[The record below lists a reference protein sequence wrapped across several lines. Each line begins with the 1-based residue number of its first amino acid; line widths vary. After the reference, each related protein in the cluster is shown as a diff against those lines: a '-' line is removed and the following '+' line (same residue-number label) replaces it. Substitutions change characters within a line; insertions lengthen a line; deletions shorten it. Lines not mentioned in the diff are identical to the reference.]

1 MEPPFGTTL
10 EGARPE
16 DAQYIDP
23 PGHFRDWH
31 FHSAFFKMARSR
43 LNFHDATF
51 MTNRRPYSSG
61 GLWTLGLRLLA
72 ARFPVNLQRLV
83 SLLFLVA
90 LLGSLPV
97 AARQD
102 TASEQGADQIASRL
116 AADLS
121 SRYDAIEGMRLRFVQ
136 TASSAFMDTDERYS
150 GLLTFTDNEYLIET
164 SNQTIV
170 TDGTTTWVHNR
181 GEGQVIINDFV
192 EDETAFSLTR
202 FLRSFSDEYRS
213 AWEGTESLG
222 GIEHD
227 RLRLIPT
234 DDFADFRQVDLW
246 IRRSDT
252 LVTRLIAVDLNDV
265 RMVFDLSAIEVNPDL
280 PEDLFV
286 FEMPDNAEIVD
297 LREEG

>member
-1 MEPPFGTTL
+1 MTL
-10 EGARPE
+10 RPQHTIEGLRTA
-16 DAQYIDP
+16 
-23 PGHFRDWH
+23 
-31 FHSAFFKMARSR
+31 
-43 LNFHDATF
+43 
-51 MTNRRPYSSG
+51 
-61 GLWTLGLRLLA
+61 GLRLSGVRRLPRLSEAVLVLA
-72 ARFPVNLQRLV
+72 ALV
-83 SLLFLVA
+83 VLVA
-90 LLGSLPV
+90 SP
-97 AARQD
+97 ASARQD
-102 TASEQGADQIASRL
+102 TGAEQRAAEM

-121 SRYDAIEGMRLRFVQ
+121 TRYDGIEGMRLRFVQ

-170 TDGTTTWVHNR
+170 TDGITTWVHNL
-181 GEGQVIINDFV
+181 GEAQVIINDFV

-213 AWEGTESLG
+213 SWEGTESLG
-222 GIEHD
+222 GAIHD

-246 IRRSDT
+246 IRQSDT

-280 PEDLFV
+280 PDNLFS
-286 FEMPDNAEIVD
+286 FEMPENVDVVD